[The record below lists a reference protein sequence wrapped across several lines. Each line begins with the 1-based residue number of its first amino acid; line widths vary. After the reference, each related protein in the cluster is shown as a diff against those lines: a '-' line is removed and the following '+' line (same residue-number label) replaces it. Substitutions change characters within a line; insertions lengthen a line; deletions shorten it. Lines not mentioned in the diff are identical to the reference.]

1 MPERRLSKKDS
12 YRECAQRRPTFVAMT
27 VGPDVP
33 TRRRTAESRLPLPE
47 SDRSALRTN
56 VPAILLFGTSGLLLA
71 VSMLHGAGSTDR
83 MVFPLGAAALGL
95 IVLALAGVLADRLP
109 VPRVET
115 IAWVGIALLGALAL
129 WATVSIDWS
138 LSPERSWAYANRLI
152 VYLLFLLVGIFAGAT
167 TRRAPTFAATGMTI
181 LVAATAGWALASKIA
196 PALADDGSPVARLR
210 APVGYWNGL
219 AFVLAVG
226 VPLAL
231 WVASNQSLRRP
242 LRAAGVA
249 LTAAL
254 LVALFLTY
262 SRSGVLGAVVTA
274 GVWLALAPGKRASV
288 GALLVALAV
297 AAAVCAVA
305 LTLPGVSEDAQSY
318 AARREDGRIFGAV
331 LGGALVCAFGIAWLG
346 LRLGDRLPERLTPRV
361 LSGRRLR
368 IVAAVC
374 LVGLGV
380 AAFASGW
387 AVREL
392 RKFAN
397 PPTSLLSQE
406 ADRFTSLSSNNRWT
420 WWNEAWTA
428 FRDEP
433 LTGTGASSF
442 PVVHR
447 LVREDPLTVTTPH
460 STPLQFLAELG
471 LIGGLVGGA
480 ATALLLVA
488 LIRRV
493 RRLTGSQ
500 RAAAAALLAGIV
512 GYVLYA
518 SLDFPLDF
526 VAVSSP
532 VFLCAGILLA
542 EPSGRRMSYGRA
554 RWLGLGAAI
563 AVAGV
568 VLVSLAAPWLA
579 ARRVE
584 RTYALLAERRPAA
597 ALAAA
602 ESAANLNP
610 LALESTFAEARANIA
625 LGRIDRA
632 RDVLVDGVRT
642 HPSDS
647 TAWAELA
654 RLELAVPGREGIGA
668 DYLDRSRQ
676 LDPLGRSPATP

>member
-1 MPERRLSKKDS
+1 
-12 YRECAQRRPTFVAMT
+12 
-27 VGPDVP
+27 
-33 TRRRTAESRLPLPE
+33 
-47 SDRSALRTN
+47 
-56 VPAILLFGTSGLLLA
+56 
-71 VSMLHGAGSTDR
+71 

-129 WATVSIDWS
+129 WSAVSIDWS

-152 VYLLFLLVGIFAGAT
+152 VYLLFLLVGLFAGAT

-249 LTAAL
+249 LAASL

-274 GVWLALAPGKRASV
+274 GVWLALVPRKRASV
-288 GALLVALAV
+288 GALLVAFAV

-346 LRLGDRLPERLTPRV
+346 LRLGDRLPERLTPRGPQRPPPSHPGGGLPGRARCRGICV
-361 LSGRRLR
+361 RVGRPRAARVRQSAHEPSLAGSGSVHESQLEQPVDLVERGLDRLSRRAVDRNRGVELPGRPPARAGGCAYRHDAPQHAAPVPRGARVDRRPRRGRCDRAPPRGAHTTRAPPDGLATRGRGRPSGRDRGIRALCVARLPARLR
-368 IVAAVC
+368 RRKHSGLPVRRDAARRA
-374 LVGLGV
+374 LR
-380 AAFASGW
+380 SP
-387 AVREL
+387 REL
-392 RKFAN
+392 R
-397 PPTSLLSQE
+397 
-406 ADRFTSLSSNNRWT
+406 
-420 WWNEAWTA
+420 
-428 FRDEP
+428 
-433 LTGTGASSF
+433 TGA
-442 PVVHR
+442 
-447 LVREDPLTVTTPH
+447 
-460 STPLQFLAELG
+460 LARTRCCDCRRRSGSG
-471 LIGGLVGGA
+471 LARRALARGA
-480 ATALLLVA
+480 PSRTHV
-488 LIRRV
+488 
-493 RRLTGSQ
+493 
-500 RAAAAALLAGIV
+500 RAARGTDA
-512 GYVLYA
+512 
-518 SLDFPLDF
+518 
-526 VAVSSP
+526 
-532 VFLCAGILLA
+532 
-542 EPSGRRMSYGRA
+542 PSD
-554 RWLGLGAAI
+554 
-563 AVAGV
+563 
-568 VLVSLAAPWLA
+568 
-579 ARRVE
+579 
-584 RTYALLAERRPAA
+584 
-597 ALAAA
+597 ALAVA
-602 ESAANLNP
+602 ESAADLNP

-632 RDVLVDGVRT
+632 RDVLVEGVRT

-676 LDPLGRSPATP
+676 LDPVGRSPATP